1 MDADILIEN
10 KDYLYG
16 EDFIDQLLSN
26 DYKWSSLLDATDASP
41 SEILADAAPTLVPP
55 TSPILSVKSIKSSAS
70 SSNSDSGS
78 EDDSKNGS
86 STGTSVRQSSQSPFD
101 WTSSF
106 KEEPT
111 NNLNLEDIELFLQKT
126 APVPVSPPLHK
137 AHTNGV
143 SPERNGPVMA
153 IENGVIKGIKMETED
168 CDSEISKPFITIE
181 KTNGYQQNSYFKVVN
196 ENSNNALNDK
206 IVVNGQIQLIVE
218 QKKVPS
224 ILKRNINVVTKP
236 ASVVIPAESKG
247 GKIAISP
254 LPQANL
260 NGAKEVQVKV
270 TSPVNSVVNNPTP
283 VAPSQC
289 AAQIVQ
295 NHVIPQSAIK
305 NESPKSPPTMD
316 FSHFSE
322 AEIRAIKKQQR
333 MKNRE
338 SACQSRQ
345 KKKEYVSA
353 LEQQLFEAQQEIA
366 RLRLE
371 NKLLKDKLDVGG
383 KKRKIPRLDASLL
396 IPKKNIAV
404 IFAMV
409 FMVSLNWNV
418 LGWNAKPFVGPS
430 TDHRNTRH
438 LLWADENAVDIA
450 NDDINNSTYVT
461 DCQNVTL
468 KASDFLDINQTE
480 SIRIAGELNRWIGG
494 SKTLNWT
501 YDVPRKKRQA
511 YLTEDKINGGLLETY
526 RLLNKLNLDSNL
538 VDFPSVRSQAKSVKD
553 KSRLRRLRR
562 NKDIDFPDSAV
573 IDYET
578 LYRKPIRKTVNEFN
592 MDDMG
597 EWNALLQALHR
608 RDDTFYVLG
617 FGKGEHLLLPAVSHN
632 VTRPPK
638 MALILPAKTSNDSLM
653 NGHVTLMQIDC
664 SVVNTTLVK
673 LKSDALPESL
683 RKHTTNGA
691 TPTENENKQENAT
704 RYYNIKNKNNVDTNN
719 MLKNSSNIS
728 NYLKKQNVPSKE
740 DLGKED
746 LFAHYLFSKQEKL
759 KQNQVKRPHGK
770 SNSTRTEKLI
780 PKDSISVRN

>member
-55 TSPILSVKSIKSSAS
+55 ISPILSIKSIKSSAS

-78 EDDSKNGS
+78 EDDFKNS
-86 STGTSVRQSSQSPFD
+86 SGASVRQSSQSPFD
-101 WTSSF
+101 WSTNF

-126 APVPVSPPLHK
+126 APVPVSSPPLYK
-137 AHTNGV
+137 THTNGI

-168 CDSEISKPFITIE
+168 CDSEISKPSI
-181 KTNGYQQNSYFKVVN
+181 KLQNANGYQQNSYFKVVN
-196 ENSNNALNDK
+196 ENSNNNLNDK

-224 ILKRNINVVTKP
+224 ILKRNMNVVTKP

-254 LPQANL
+254 LPQVNL

-270 TSPVNSVVNNPTP
+270 TPTVNSVVINPTP

-289 AAQIVQ
+289 ATQIVQ

-305 NESPKSPPTMD
+305 NESPRSPPTMD
-316 FSHFSE
+316 FSNFSE

-333 MKNRE
+333 MIKNRE

-371 NKLLKDKLDVGG
+371 NKLLKDKLEMGG
-383 KKRKIPRLDASLL
+383 KKRKMPRLDASLL

-430 TDHRNTRH
+430 TDHRSTRH
-438 LLWADENAVDIA
+438 LLWADENAVDMA
-450 NDDINNSTYVT
+450 NDDISNGTYVS

-562 NKDIDFPDSAV
+562 NKDIDFPESAV

-578 LYRKPIRKTVNEFN
+578 LYRKPMRKTVNDFN
-592 MDDMG
+592 MDDMS

-632 VTRPPK
+632 ITRPPK

-683 RKHTTNGA
+683 RKQTANGA
-691 TPTENENKQENAT
+691 TPTEHDNKQENTT
-704 RYYNIKNKNNVDTNN
+704 RYYNIKNKNNIDTN

-728 NYLKKQNVPSKE
+728 NYSKKQNVPRKE
-740 DLGKED
+740 DLGRED
-746 LFAHYLFSKQEKL
+746 LFAHYLFSKQENSKL
-759 KQNQVKRPHGK
+759 NEVKRPNRK
-770 SNSTRTEKLI
+770 SNTNSTRMEKQI
-780 PKDSISVRN
+780 HKDSI